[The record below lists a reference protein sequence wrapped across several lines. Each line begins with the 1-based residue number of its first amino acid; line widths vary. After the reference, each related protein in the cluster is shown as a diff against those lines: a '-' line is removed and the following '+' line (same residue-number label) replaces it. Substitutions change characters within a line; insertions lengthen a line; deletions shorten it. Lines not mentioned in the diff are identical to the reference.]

1 MRSKMYVAVNR
12 ENSPLVKKKKKKY
25 IFKVPCFYI
34 LTPLIS
40 LSEYVVIVYQGIAS
54 VKIE

>member
-1 MRSKMYVAVNR
+1 MYVAVNR
-12 ENSPLVKKKKKKY
+12 ENSPFFFKKKY

-34 LTPLIS
+34 LTPIIS